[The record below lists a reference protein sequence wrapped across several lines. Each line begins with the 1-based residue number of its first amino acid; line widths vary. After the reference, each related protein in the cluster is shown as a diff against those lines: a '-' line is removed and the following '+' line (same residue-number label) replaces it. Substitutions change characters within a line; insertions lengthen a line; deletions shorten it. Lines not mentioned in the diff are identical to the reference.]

1 MLANKFIFLCANRSF
16 QFLRIG
22 LMTFVGC
29 TWSASESYAFS
40 NSQSIAD
47 IVEKSLPGIVN
58 IRTKMAVKRDPAIDL
73 YNFFLDGK
81 SPHSG
86 STTSL
91 GSGVIVDSKG
101 YIVTNWHV
109 VKDASKIDVFFAKT
123 KKTSEASIVGMDRKT
138 DIVLLKVSPPHG
150 IQALDIGESDGLR
163 IGDQVIAIGN
173 PFGFNHTVTTGII
186 SAKGRVIGTG
196 PWDNFLQTDAS
207 INPGNSGGPLLDLRG
222 RVIGIATA
230 VHNEGHG
237 IGFAIPSSIIKNVI
251 EDLRK
256 FGKVVRPWMGIVAE
270 NILSADDVDH
280 NLDGGGSHGIIVTN
294 LIVDGPGQ
302 RSGIRIGDVLLKIN
316 GKKIPDIN
324 FLQREIAANKP
335 GDQSSFRL
343 YRRNAGYLNINLKLD
358 ETPKGQ
364 DLPNEENLF

>member
-1 MLANKFIFLCANRSF
+1 MSMPSRHALSNQLLPLDFKSWVSVLVLWFFSSPCY
-16 QFLRIG
+16 G
-22 LMTFVGC
+22 
-29 TWSASESYAFS
+29 FS
-40 NSQSIAD
+40 NGSIAD
-47 IVEKSLPGIVN
+47 IVERSIPGIVN
-58 IRTKMAVKRDPAIDL
+58 IRTKMSVKRDPSIDL

-81 SPHSG
+81 APTSG

-91 GSGVIVDSKG
+91 GSGVIIDPKG
-101 YIVTNWHV
+101 FIVTNWHV

-123 KKTSEASIVGMDRKT
+123 KKTSEATIVGMDRKT
-138 DIVLLKVSPPHG
+138 DIVLLKVAPPHG
-150 IQALDIGESDGLR
+150 LEALDLGESDGLR
-163 IGDQVIAIGN
+163 VGDQVIAIGN

-196 PWDNFLQTDAS
+196 PWDSFLQTDAS
-207 INPGNSGGPLLDLRG
+207 INPGNSGGPLLDIRG

-237 IGFAIPSSIIKNVI
+237 IGFAIPSSMIKSVVS
-251 EDLRK
+251 DLRK
-256 FGKVVRPWMGIVAE
+256 YGKVVRPWMGIVAE

-302 RSGIRIGDVLLKIN
+302 RSGIRIGDVLLKVN
-316 GKKIPDIN
+316 GKKISDVN
-324 FLQREIAANKP
+324 MLQREIGTNRP
-335 GDQSSFRL
+335 GDQSSLKL
-343 YRRNAGYLNINLKLD
+343 YRRNAGYVTVNLKLD

-364 DLPNEENLF
+364 DLPSEENLF